1 MRNPLT
7 GRPITSEPEPVK
19 PHPTR
24 ADREAKR
31 KPAKPLAAIRLAE
44 LNHMTLAGL
53 QGKPVY
59 QGTVP
64 RAVVDDRRARNRAAS
79 VSRRTN
85 RRGNK

>member
-7 GRPITSEPEPVK
+7 GRPITAEPAPVK
-19 PHPTR
+19 PHLTR
-24 ADREAKR
+24 AEREAKR
-31 KPAKPLAAIRLAE
+31 KSTTPAAPVRLAE
-44 LNHMTLAGL
+44 LNHMTLVGL
-53 QGKPVY
+53 QSKPVY

-85 RRGNK
+85 RRGK